1 MGRGVRRRVA
11 ACSSV
16 RRGLRRGVQCGG
28 AVSGAASFIEA
39 VASPIEAVASPLY
52 ILPTGLILRLF
63 ESISSYLKEH
73 QTTLL
78 STPFKVRN
86 FCIHIGA

>member
-1 MGRGVRRRVA
+1 MQ
-11 ACSSV
+11 
-16 RRGLRRGVQCGG
+16 RGVQCGG
-28 AVSGAASFIEA
+28 VGGGGAASGAASFIEA

-63 ESISSYLKEH
+63 KSISSYLKEH

-78 STPFKVRN
+78 PTPCKVRN
-86 FCIHIGA
+86 FCIHSGA